1 MKHKRELVFVCAGS
15 DCKKA
20 GSKQLKKSLKK
31 EFSEGEWKGTC
42 KLISTKCM
50 DMCKSSPLA
59 IVDNHFI
66 KKADHPKVISAIK
79 KALDNQGS

>member
-1 MKHKRELVFVCAGS
+1 MKHKRELVFVCSGS

-20 GSKQLKKSLKK
+20 GSKQLKKGLKK
-31 EFSEGEWKGTC
+31 EFSDGPWKGCC

-66 KKADHPKVISAIK
+66 KKADQSKVTSAIK
-79 KALDNQGS
+79 KALDKQGS